1 MLEQLKAAKLKKAE
15 VAVETKAPLPVIC
28 GGDEDY
34 RRLMEETYAP
44 PSLATHSNWRRGH
57 VV

>member
-15 VAVETKAPLPVIC
+15 VVVETKAPLPVIC

-44 PSLATHSNWRRGH
+44 SATHLAPWARI
-57 VV
+57 

>member
-15 VAVETKAPLPVIC
+15 VVVATKAPLPVIC

-44 PSLATHSNWRRGH
+44 HPPPRQLTWCLGD
-57 VV
+57 V

>member
-15 VAVETKAPLPVIC
+15 VVVETKAPLPVIC

-44 PSLATHSNWRRGH
+44 L
-57 VV
+57 